1 MPSKT
6 LSISENENMED
17 RPDLHWRSFFTRFGI
32 AILSLLAG
40 TLAHQFAETGA
51 HFAIVVALAAL
62 SALVMIDMIAPRRR
76 DDEFDRTISMQAGTF
91 AGIATVIFLVLDQ
104 RHYRLNGDTIIAVL
118 GLPGFYLM
126 QWLIMSRSLRWDFS
140 RGGAS

>member
-17 RPDLHWRSFFTRFGI
+17 TPDLHWKRFFARFGL
-32 AILSLLAG
+32 AILALLAG
-40 TLAHQFAETGA
+40 ILAHQFAETGS
-51 HFAIVVALAAL
+51 HFAIVATLAAL
-62 SALVMIDMIAPRRR
+62 SALVMIAMIAPRRG

-104 RHYRLNGDTIIAVL
+104 LHFRLNGDTIIAIL

-126 QWLIMSRSLRWDFS
+126 QWLIMSQYLRWDFS

>member
-17 RPDLHWRSFFTRFGI
+17 TPDLHWKRFFARFGL
-32 AILSLLAG
+32 AILALLAG
-40 TLAHQFAETGA
+40 TLAHKFAETGT
-51 HFAIVVALAAL
+51 HFAIVAALAVLGAL
-62 SALVMIDMIAPRRR
+62 IMIAVIAPRRA
-76 DDEFDRTISMQAGTF
+76 DDEFDRAISMQAGTF

-104 RHYRLNGDTIIAVL
+104 LHFRLNGDMIIAVL

-126 QWLIMSRSLRWDFS
+126 QWLIMSQYLRWNFS
-140 RGGAS
+140 RGVAS

>member
-40 TLAHQFAETGA
+40 ILAHQFAETGS
-51 HFAIVVALAAL
+51 HFAIVAALAVL
-62 SALVMIDMIAPRRR
+62 SALIMIAMLAPRRG
-76 DDEFDRTISMQAGTF
+76 DDEFDQTISMQAGTF

-104 RHYRLNGDTIIAVL
+104 LHFRLNGDTIIAIL

-126 QWLIMSRSLRWDFS
+126 QWLIMSQYLRWDFS